1 MQKFKN
7 NKCIENCDSN
17 SLLLDSSLILET
29 LSYKTYDLK
38 LVECGEYMQVYYY
51 NSNKNTHTQEYFD
64 ELNLKKSTK
73 NDFLIE
79 NTEEKEEE
87 EQEEKKIELKDNIE
101 IKNIV
106 RSKLEC
112 QRLAK
117 CNIKDWK
124 IFVTLTFAENET
136 NIENAN
142 KKFRNFIRKVT
153 RVYDNFK
160 YICIPEF
167 QKRGAIH
174 YHILCNIDINNDKL
188 LYTQEDNSKYKH
200 IKYWNEGF
208 TSIEEIKGDVKK
220 VIGYISKYMT
230 KDIDN
235 RLFNRHRYYFSRN
248 LERPVESYINLNEPK
263 ELDYYIKKLQDKEL
277 IYQNDYHNSYDNSI
291 VHFLEFSTSSV
302 LIVAQEKEK

>member
-51 NSNKNTHTQEYFD
+51 NSNKNKHTREYFD

-188 LYTQEDNSKYKH
+188 LYTQEDNSKYKLDS
-200 IKYWNEGF
+200 YTESTN
-208 TSIEEIKGDVKK
+208 TLN
-220 VIGYISKYMT
+220 IGT
-230 KDIDN
+230 
-235 RLFNRHRYYFSRN
+235 R
-248 LERPVESYINLNEPK
+248 V
-263 ELDYYIKKLQDKEL
+263 LQ
-277 IYQNDYHNSYDNSI
+277 
-291 VHFLEFSTSSV
+291 V
-302 LIVAQEKEK
+302 